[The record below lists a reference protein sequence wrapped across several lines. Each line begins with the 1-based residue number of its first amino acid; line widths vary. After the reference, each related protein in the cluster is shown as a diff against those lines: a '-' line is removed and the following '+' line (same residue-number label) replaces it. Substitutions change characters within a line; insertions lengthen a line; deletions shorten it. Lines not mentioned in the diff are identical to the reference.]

1 MQKKKNQ
8 NRFAYYFQNSP
19 LLLASNSEHLSL
31 RQMLLKLQT
40 SEKVRL
46 AEESLYIQ
54 ITNCSETDSEQPI
67 STIGTEISLL
77 REIST
82 NNRIKA

>member
-1 MQKKKNQ
+1 MQKKLKTV
-8 NRFAYYFQNSP
+8 FAYYFQNSH

-31 RQMLLKLQT
+31 RQILLKLQT

-46 AEESLYIQ
+46 AEESLYVQ

-67 STIGTEISLL
+67 STIGTEISSL
-77 REIST
+77 
-82 NNRIKA
+82 